1 MGILVGESFPFS
13 VDCKRGPQAG
23 SGDGSQDVRRNERFL
38 LDLRCCN
45 RSQKSARDPLFSHH
59 LCWFTLSGTVVSL
72 GHLLPADPAVDRR
85 LHFYPS
91 FHKQLAAGLPF
102 LCYKIFPASGTQLC
116 SQRWWDPLFRKRLEG
131 ESTTEGISGVVWH
144 LPRARFKLAGS
155 GKFVIHL
162 YGSKGRV
169 QKKTKIE
176 AY

>member
-102 LCYKIFPASGTQLC
+102 FVLQNFPSIRHTTLQPAVVGPPFSETAG
-116 SQRWWDPLFRKRLEG
+116 RG
-131 ESTTEGISGVVWH
+131 EQQ
-144 LPRARFKLAGS
+144 
-155 GKFVIHL
+155 
-162 YGSKGRV
+162 
-169 QKKTKIE
+169 QKE
-176 AY
+176 